1 MSIDVAAE
9 IARRLDELRARP
21 ALLARYDVDRSG
33 HLDADEWALVERIVA
48 VEVAH
53 GVRREEGV
61 VADAVAPDG
70 LLEERYEITG
80 LLGVGGQ
87 GRTWLANDLR
97 DDRTVAVKELAIGQ
111 ALDWKSVELFER
123 ETEVLRNLD
132 HPAIPHYV
140 DAFHRES
147 DGEVR
152 FFLVQDFVEGTP
164 LDADID
170 GRHWKEDDLL
180 GLLRDALGILSYLH
194 GLSPPVVH
202 RDIKPSNL
210 IQRPDGSLAL
220 IDFGAVSTVSPDLT
234 GGSTIVGTSGYMP
247 IEQFMGRAE
256 PRTDLYALAATVVHL
271 LTRVHPADL
280 PVERSRIQFEGR
292 ARISDGFVELLAE
305 LLAPIAQDR
314 PESAQAVI
322 ERIDELRA
330 PPEPIEPTR
339 ALVRKGPA
347 PLAKRP
353 DVTAPVSTRSALRAA
368 PYGLGH
374 PRHLRLRHSTPRLRL
389 HAVRRA
395 RGGDAGDQRV
405 PDGDGGARRQ
415 HSSQPDRLVM
425 RQLRGQRMWGLA

>member
-1 MSIDVAAE
+1 MSCALARPSSRATMSIVPDTST
-9 IARRLDELRARP
+9 LTN
-21 ALLARYDVDRSG
+21 G
-33 HLDADEWALVERIVA
+33 ALVERIVA